1 MNELSPED
9 ILYLFYT
16 FIMKS
21 SGVVEKKRLEG
32 FYKYLY
38 KLGFRLCKA
47 ETFFRRV
54 RELASFGYF
63 VRYVDRRRGIYYIT
77 DSVINL
83 VKPQRQKLLEKWYLE
98 RRRRYRSRSRGKK

>member
-1 MNELSPED
+1 LNELSPED

-63 VRYVDRRRGIYYIT
+63 VRYVDRRR
-77 DSVINL
+77 VINL